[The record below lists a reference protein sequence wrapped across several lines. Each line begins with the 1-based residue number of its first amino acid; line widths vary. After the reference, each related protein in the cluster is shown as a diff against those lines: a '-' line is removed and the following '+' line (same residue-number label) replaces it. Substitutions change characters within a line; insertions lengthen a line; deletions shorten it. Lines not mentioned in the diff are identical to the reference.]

1 MSCALNLISAF
12 LFASMVFDRV
22 MIKNKT
28 FKLDRVM
35 IKNKTFKLKP
45 TTHSD
50 RDTRVSSEA
59 DPGFGIRGA

>member
-1 MSCALNLISAF
+1 
-12 LFASMVFDRV
+12 MVFDRV